1 MRLHLARRF
10 IDDCFDQPIDLAL
23 MARRAELSRFHF
35 LRAFRDEFHATP
47 HRYLQE
53 RRIERA
59 KQLLAGGLSV
69 TDACFEVGFESVGS
83 FSALFHRLVGEPPGR
98 YRARRVFA
106 RPPLARSP
114 AIFVPVCFV
123 RAYAPAA

>member
-1 MRLHLARRF
+1 
-10 IDDCFDQPIDLAL
+10 
-23 MARRAELSRFHF
+23 MARCAELSRFHF
-35 LRAFRDEFHATP
+35 VRAFRDEFNATP

-53 RRIERA
+53 QRIERA
-59 KQLLAGGLSV
+59 KELLASGLSV

-83 FSALFHRLVGEPPGR
+83 FSTLFHRLVGEPPGR

-106 RPPLARSP
+106 RPSLAGGP
-114 AIFVPVCFV
+114 AIFVPACYV